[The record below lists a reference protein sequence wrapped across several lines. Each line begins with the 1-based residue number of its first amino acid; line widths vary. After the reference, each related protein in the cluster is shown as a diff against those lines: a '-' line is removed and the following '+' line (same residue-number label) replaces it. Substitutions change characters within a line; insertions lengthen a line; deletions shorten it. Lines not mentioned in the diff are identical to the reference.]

1 MATATR
7 EMGFFLAASERRL
20 LRALAQRVPPFLRP
34 NHFTAFGT
42 VGAVGTGI
50 AYALTI
56 YDATWLWIAS
66 LMIALNWLGD
76 SLDGTLARVRRIERP
91 RYGYYLDHIVD
102 AFSTAAIGIGL
113 GLSPYVDFGVAM
125 GLVLVYLVLSINVYL
140 ESSVFGVFKLSY
152 GRIGPTEV
160 RLLLIL
166 VNAALALAVR
176 HPELLPTSV
185 EVIANRVLVVLLLAM
200 VGLLV
205 IRFVRNVSYLAKLEP
220 QELRERSGRS
230 GPATG
235 LPVSLEVVSRPTDVE
250 RAIAAARDLGGRGT
264 GEAALVAAHGRR
276 GEGDGVPDDQTA

>member
-7 EMGFFLAASERRL
+7 EMGFLLAPAERRV
-20 LRALAQRVPPFLRP
+20 LRALAERVPPFLRP
-34 NHFTAFGT
+34 NHFTALGT
-42 VGAVGTGI
+42 FGAVATGT
-50 AYALTI
+50 AYALTA
-56 YDATWLWIAS
+56 YNATWLWVAS
-66 LMIALNWLGD
+66 LMLALNWLGD
-76 SLDGTLARVRRIERP
+76 SLDGTLARVRKIERP

-140 ESSVFGVFKLSY
+140 ESTVFGVFKLSY

-176 HPELLPTSV
+176 HPELLPASV
-185 EVIANRVLVVLLLAM
+185 EIIANRVLVALLLAM

-205 IRFVRNVSYLAKLEP
+205 MRFVKNVSHLAKLEP
-220 QELRERSGRS
+220 QELGRRSARSGQAS
-230 GPATG
+230 G
-235 LPVSLEVVSRPTDVE
+235 LPVTLEIVSRPVDVE
-250 RAIAAARDLGGRGT
+250 RAVAPPRDAGGGHPREPALVPTHGGRV
-264 GEAALVAAHGRR
+264 EA
-276 GEGDGVPDDQTA
+276 EGVPDDHAG

>member
-20 LRALAQRVPPFLRP
+20 LRALAERVPPFLRP
-34 NHFTAFGT
+34 NHFTVFGT
-42 VGAVGTGI
+42 VGAAGTGI

-56 YDATWLWIAS
+56 YDANWLWVAS
-66 LMIALNWLGD
+66 LMLALNWLGD
-76 SLDGTLARVRRIERP
+76 SLDGTLARVRHLERP

-102 AFSTAAIGIGL
+102 AFSTIAIGIGL

-160 RLLLIL
+160 RLLLIA

-176 HPELLPTSV
+176 HPELLPASI
-185 EVIANRVLVVLLLAM
+185 EMIANRVLVVLLLAM

-205 IRFVRNVSYLAKLEP
+205 ARFVHNVSYLAQLEP
-220 QELRERSGRS
+220 QEFRRRSGRS
-230 GPATG
+230 GPASG
-235 LPVSLEVVSRPTDVE
+235 LPITLEVVSRPANVE
-250 RAIAAARDLGGRGT
+250 RAITAARDVDGRGA
-264 GEAALVAAHGRR
+264 GETALVAAHGRR
-276 GEGDGVPDDQTA
+276 GEGNGVPDDQTA